1 MAKMAI
7 RPKPTADRRQRA
19 TPRRWWFCGLE
30 VALVT
35 AAVGTEAETKE
46 AESAEGGHECDEG
59 EHRYMID
66 HMFPFL

>member
-1 MAKMAI
+1 MAI

-19 TPRRWWFCGLE
+19 TPRLWCWLWVLE

-46 AESAEGGHECDEG
+46 AESAEGGHECDER
-59 EHRYMID
+59 EHTYMID

>member
-1 MAKMAI
+1 MAI

-19 TPRRWWFCGLE
+19 TPRLWCWWWVLE

-46 AESAEGGHECDEG
+46 AESAEGGHEEK
-59 EHRYMID
+59 
-66 HMFPFL
+66 

>member
-1 MAKMAI
+1 L
-7 RPKPTADRRQRA
+7 
-19 TPRRWWFCGLE
+19 WVLE

-46 AESAEGGHECDEG
+46 AESAEGGHECDER
-59 EHRYMID
+59 EHTYMID